1 MTVGSPAPTS
11 RRRLRPTAARVLVA
25 LLVVAAVA
33 AGVFSAVQLRGTD
46 SRQED
51 RDALLSTARQ
61 AAVAF
66 TSYDHTDLDG
76 SFAAVLALSTE
87 DFSKQFTAA
96 SDQLR
101 PVILDKKASAK
112 GEVLGVGIERY
123 EQGDDTASVLVA
135 TDATV
140 TNSEFPK
147 GALQRFRLRVTLE
160 RGDAAWQ
167 VDEITPVV

>member
-1 MTVGSPAPTS
+1 MSADSPAAT
-11 RRRLRPTAARVLVA
+11 RRRRRPTAAWALVA

-33 AGVFSAVQLRGTD
+33 AGVVSGLQLRATD

-51 RDALLSTARQ
+51 RDELLGTARQ

-66 TSYDHTDLDG
+66 TSYDHTDLDD
-76 SFAAVLALSTE
+76 SFAAVLALSTDE
-87 DFSKQFTAA
+87 FSKQFTAA

-101 PVILDKKASAK
+101 PLITEKQASAK
-112 GEVLGVGIERY
+112 GEVLGVGVERY
-123 EQGDDTASVLVA
+123 EEGDDTATVLVA

-140 TNSEFPK
+140 TNTEFPE
-147 GALQRFRLRVTLE
+147 GALQRFRLRVSLE
-160 RGDAAWQ
+160 RGDSAWQ

>member
-1 MTVGSPAPTS
+1 MMAASTTTARPRTLRSTAVPA
-11 RRRLRPTAARVLVA
+11 LVA
-25 LLVVAAVA
+25 LLVLAAVA
-33 AGVFSAVQLRGTD
+33 AGVFSAVRLRGTD

-51 RDALLSTARQ
+51 RDAMLSTARQ

-76 SFAAVLALSTE
+76 SFAAVLALSTD

-101 PVILDKKASAK
+101 PIITQKKASAK

-123 EQGDDTASVLVA
+123 EDGDDTASVLVA